1 MEFELQKLRLENER
15 CRSESDRVVTA
26 EFSAKPKIDLL
37 TILQK
42 FDPRSNDI
50 SLYLILFERQ
60 AKRAEIQKKYWV
72 SYLIGLLPNEMSQI
86 IATEDEEVTED
97 YEKIKALLLKT
108 YKLTPERFRQ
118 LFVNH
123 NKAPENTR
131 TDFTYEV
138 KNYFQEWIRGLNVK
152 TFEELSNVIIT
163 EQIRKKVSAE
173 IYDHFLD
180 ECSQLK
186 IPEEFSKKLD
196 DFENVP
202 ADRKMESSWRDQ
214 PGERFTYDFEEQRN
228 TADCKFRSSP
238 VKEEK
243 YRAPRREQ
251 YRTRILTRVK
261 TVTSV
266 DYPIWQEIAQRGENN
281 YSKIILT
288 SAFGE
293 RIEAGLAKFLVS
305 LKSDHKDKFYRPI
318 EILAAV
324 SSRIQE
330 QLIIPTNIYQL
341 LRSSKED
348 GGKRKIELLRPR
360 LAIQR
365 TNGELSVSRNG
376 GFGELKKEIERLR
389 EDLER
394 LRRQIKP
401 SENEA
406 VSTDKGSEDIESEQ
420 PERCITGNPLK
431 ATAYGLA
438 DSENKDGHS
447 NTCISDDEVSNDEII
462 GKLTPA
468 WMQSSSTSLLG
479 LTMEGSRIIS
489 GSNCMT
495 VSKV

>member
-1 MEFELQKLRLENER
+1 MEFKLQKLLLENER
-15 CRSESDRVVTA
+15 CRSESDCVVTA

-42 FDPRSNDI
+42 FYPRSNDI
-50 SLYLILFERQ
+50 NFYLILFERQ
-60 AKRAEIQKKYWV
+60 AKGAEIRKKYWV

-86 IATEDEEVTED
+86 IAREDEEVTED
-97 YEKIKALLLKT
+97 YEKIKALLLKR

-123 NKAPENTR
+123 NKAPENTW
-131 TDFTYEV
+131 TDFVYES
-138 KNYFQEWIRGLNVK
+138 KLK
-152 TFEELSNVIIT
+152 
-163 EQIRKKVSAE
+163 KKVSAE

-180 ECSQLK
+180 EWSQLK
-186 IPEEFSKKLD
+186 IPEEFANKLD
-196 DFENVP
+196 DFENVR
-202 ADRKMESSWRDQ
+202 ADRKMETSWRNQ
-214 PGERFTYDFEEQRN
+214 PGERFTYDCKEQRN
-228 TADCKFRSSP
+228 TADCKFCSSP

-251 YRTRILTRVK
+251 YSTRINMRKDCYVC
-261 TVTSV
+261 
-266 DYPIWQEIAQRGENN
+266 
-281 YSKIILT
+281 
-288 SAFGE
+288 
-293 RIEAGLAKFLVS
+293 GLS
-305 LKSDHKDKFYRPI
+305 H
-318 EILAAV
+318 LA
-324 SSRIQE
+324 RDCPE
-330 QLIIPTNIYQL
+330 
-341 LRSSKED
+341 RSSTED
-348 GGKRKIELLRPR
+348 GGKTKIELLRPR
-360 LAIQR
+360 LVIQR

-420 PERCITGNPLK
+420 PEHCITGNPLK
-431 ATAYGLA
+431 ATVYGLA

-447 NTCISDDEVSNDEII
+447 NTYISDDELSNDEII

-479 LTMEGSRIIS
+479 LTMEGSRNIS